1 MDSPARASIWMLPQN
16 HCRKIAKQKEKKKKS
31 SKTWYSELC
40 YFLSTLTITVLRE
53 TTRTRLE
60 KGGLVWG
67 YNSSTSHQLIHLLE
81 GRINYWAT
89 SLKTQTDRERERRL
103 RFNLKGIFIR
113 RSFGILFRT
122 EKIPLLS
129 PSEKNLRVYQLLW
142 SVTMSC
148 ITRQTSLSAEVT
160 LKWTQKTKLT
170 SCLTT
175 KSFLAG
181 GNGSSFTEFSST
193 TMWVH
198 LSSPTSW

>member
-16 HCRKIAKQKEKKKKS
+16 HCRKIAKQKKENGS
-31 SKTWYSELC
+31 QTWYSESC
-40 YFLSTLTITVLRE
+40 YFFSTLTIAVLRQ
-53 TTRTRLE
+53 TTRLE

-67 YNSSTSHQLIHLLE
+67 YNSSNSHQLIHLLE
-81 GRINYWAT
+81 GRINYWSA
-89 SLKTQTDRERERRL
+89 SLKTQTDREREHRL
-103 RFNLKGIFIR
+103 RFNLKGIIVR

-122 EKIPLLS
+122 EKILLLS
-129 PSEKNLRVYQLLW
+129 PSEKNLRVHQLLW
-142 SVTMSC
+142 SVTMSR
-148 ITRQTSLSAEVT
+148 ITRQTSLSGEVT
-160 LKWTQKTKLT
+160 LKWTPKTKLT

-198 LSSPTSW
+198 LSSPTSR